1 MCVYIY
7 IYIYYCCSVT
17 KLCPTLCDPM
27 VCSLPGFPVLHYLPE
42 FTQIHVHWVGD
53 AICRILCH
61 PLLFL
66 PSIFPCI
73 RSFPVSQIFSSGGQS
88 IGVSTSASVLPMNI
102 QDWFPLGQTGL
113 ISLQSKRLL
122 RISSSATIWKHWLF
136 STQPSLW
143 SNSHIRAWLLEKP
156 QLWLYQPLSA
166 KWRLCFFNTL
176 SLLQLSFQG
185 ASIF

>member
-1 MCVYIY
+1 MCVY

-88 IGVSTSASVLPMNI
+88 IGVSAPSSVLPMNI
-102 QDWFPLGQTGL
+102 QDWFPSVLTSL
-113 ISLQSKRLL
+113 ISFLSKGLL
-122 RISSSATIWKHWLF
+122 RVFTTTSVQKHQFFSAQPF
-136 STQPSLW
+136 SW
-143 SNSHIRAWLLEKP
+143 SNSHIRTWLLQKA
-156 QLWLYQPLSA
+156 QLWLYGPLSA